1 MFDTNLQV
9 NINFIAAPT
18 SLPERSGSYL
28 CIVPPQND
36 VPAALEPGHHWY
48 LAVLEYSAKYRGFN
62 LFDRTMPQDVEKYK
76 IDVAFWADYDAEI
89 SEKLKEVK

>member
-36 VPAALEPGHHWY
+36 ISAPLEPGHHWY
-48 LAVLEYSAKYRGFN
+48 LTALEFSERYRGFN
-62 LFDRTMPQDVEKYK
+62 LLDRMMPQDVAKNK
-76 IDVAFWADYDAEI
+76 IDVAFWADYSATI

>member
-9 NINFIAAPT
+9 NINFIAAKASP
-18 SLPERSGSYL
+18 PERSGIYL

-36 VPAALEPGHHWY
+36 VSAHREPGHHWY

-62 LFDRTMPQDVEKYK
+62 LFDEMNPQDVAKNK